1 MENIINDPRILI
13 NPEFL
18 SKLSINISQCAE
30 NFSMKIP
37 KELKTEKII
46 VDPDDTTYIAGDSES
61 IKPSLM
67 GTLIDY
73 LTRIVICNDKSAF
86 DFLRNIRSSWD
97 DLIENIN
104 EAFADNHAYTPSD
117 IETNIKKLNAYKVQ
131 AVVEVCKREQY
142 FRSGNSDDIKQE
154 YTVDDNLLKH
164 IKKLL
169 MRNKKFFDRFG
180 ESKIIGYHSHFGTRP
195 NPVEYYGKSFDA
207 LHVFLKGDG
216 DYLLSNALMDL
227 KVSSSNNDKSFWK
240 KQLLLYYLGLDQEE
254 LEENDVKYENIKYLI
269 NFNPRYNVAYKI
281 YLQPDNTKLWFNIRQ
296 NIYLN
301 IQNLDS
307 DLQSYAKKL
316 ASDLKVR
323 TIATFDQARRFKN
336 PFLKYEDGIHQIAK
350 HEYLALF
357 NAPKIKGQLY
367 LIKRNGFYMFLVRR
381 HLVNGK
387 YHLNIL
393 NGGTQYRATHDLQYY
408 YDNLLVYGHTIEL
421 AFKKYQ
427 AFLVRL
433 GSELRLLAHIK
444 PSNIFSDT
452 GRVHGSIVNIDYYNH
467 IYVNPMTGK
476 MKFYYAPSVSNRI
489 VYPSFHSLLKNSS
502 VDAGELMEN
511 NLKLLPDN
519 SLLKLDESYHLELSM
534 SEHTPELLAPKDS
547 NQLNL
552 KTQQDSY
559 VIKPEYQYDQEMYSN
574 SRAMTKIQKVL
585 VEHRITFWNDQV
597 LKDATRINEPKLNYR
612 YRRSKSKVIDDAS
625 KESAYIEMQRN
636 KKVKQ
641 SNNNTLNHLTKK
653 GIAKCND
660 LNEQILKDASYINEP
675 KLNQHYQKQR
685 SKIGNDASK
694 ASAYFEMQR
703 NEKLKQF
710 NKKFKQVN
718 TNTICY
724 LTKKDIAKYS
734 DPNGRRVKIKKIN
747 NLKLT
752 STLGKTIKT
761 TSARIISNNYACF
774 DENRTYLLS
783 RNRNKLHGS
792 VSSNEQKVL
801 TDLKQNM
808 KELFKLKLYNAHMTK
823 MAFIKDKDRHNIAY
837 YDLGFDNKLVILDLI
852 KDFKINQELINNI
865 IMLYK
870 TTNKEIYLYKAAL
883 GKLYKLD

>member
-1 MENIINDPRILI
+1 MKDIIDDPRILI
-13 NPEFL
+13 NPNFL
-18 SKLSINISQCAE
+18 SKISVNISQCAE

-86 DFLRNIRSSWD
+86 DFLRDICPSCD

-131 AVVEVCKREQY
+131 TVVEVCKREQY

-169 MRNKKFFDRFG
+169 IRNKKFFDRFG
-180 ESKIIGYHSHFGTRP
+180 ESRIIGYHSHFGIKS

-207 LHVFLKGDG
+207 LHVFIKGDG

-227 KVSSSNNDKSFWK
+227 KVSSSNSDKSFWK
-240 KQLLLYYLGLDQEE
+240 KQLLLYYLGLDKEE

-281 YLQPDNTKLWFNIRQ
+281 YLQPDNTKLWFNIKQ
-296 NIYLN
+296 NIHLN
-301 IQNLDS
+301 ILNLDNE
-307 DLQSYAKKL
+307 LQSYAKKL

-323 TIATFDQARRFKN
+323 TIVTYDQARHFKN
-336 PFLKYEDGIHQIAK
+336 PFLKYEDGIHRITR
-350 HEYLALF
+350 HEYGILG
-357 NAPKIKGQLY
+357 NVPKAKGQLY
-367 LIKRNGFYMFLVRR
+367 LIKRNGFYMFLLKHR
-381 HLVNGK
+381 LINGK

-393 NGGTQYRATHDLQYY
+393 NGATQKRAKHDLQYY
-408 YDNLLVYGHTIEL
+408 YDNLFTYGHTIEL

-452 GRVHGSIVNIDYYNH
+452 GRVHGSIVDIDYYNH

-502 VDAGELMEN
+502 VDVGELMEN
-511 NLKLLPDN
+511 NLKLLPNN

-534 SEHTPELLAPKDS
+534 SEHTPELLAPKDL

-552 KTQQDSY
+552 KTQQNSY

-585 VEHRITFWNDQV
+585 VDHRITFWNDQV
-597 LKDATRINEPKLNYR
+597 LKDASRINEPKLNYR
-612 YRRSKSKVIDDAS
+612 YRRSKSEVIDDAS

-636 KKVKQ
+636 
-641 SNNNTLNHLTKK
+641 
-653 GIAKCND
+653 
-660 LNEQILKDASYINEP
+660 
-675 KLNQHYQKQR
+675 
-685 SKIGNDASK
+685 
-694 ASAYFEMQR
+694 
-703 NEKLKQF
+703 EKLKQF
-710 NKKFKQVN
+710 NKKFKQFN

-774 DENRTYLLS
+774 DENRAYLLS

-823 MAFIKDKDRHNIAY
+823 MAFIKDKDKHNIAY

-870 TTNKEIYLYKAAL
+870 TTNKEIYLYKVAL

>member
-1 MENIINDPRILI
+1 MKDIIDDPRILI
-13 NPEFL
+13 NPNFL
-18 SKLSINISQCAE
+18 SKISVNISQCAE

-46 VDPDDTTYIAGDSES
+46 VDPDDTMYIAGDSES

-86 DFLRNIRSSWD
+86 DFLRDIRPSWD

-104 EAFADNHAYTPSD
+104 EAFADYHAYTPSD

-131 AVVEVCKREQY
+131 TVVEVCKREQY

-169 MRNKKFFDRFG
+169 IRNKKFFDRFG
-180 ESKIIGYHSHFGTRP
+180 ESRIIGYHSHFGIKP

-207 LHVFLKGDG
+207 LHVFIKGDG

-227 KVSSSNNDKSFWK
+227 KVSSLNNDKSFWK
-240 KQLLLYYLGLDQEE
+240 KQLILYYLGLDKEE
-254 LEENDVKYENIKYLI
+254 LNSNDINYNDIKYLI
-269 NFNPRYNVAYKI
+269 NFNPRYNVAYKM
-281 YLQPDNTKLWFNIRQ
+281 YLQPNNTKLWFNIRQ

-307 DLQSYAKKL
+307 ELQSYAKKL

-323 TIATFDQARRFKN
+323 TIATFDQARHFKN
-336 PFLKYEDGIHQIAK
+336 PFLKYEDGIHQITK

-381 HLVNGK
+381 HLANGK

-393 NGGTQYRATHDLQYY
+393 NGGAQYRTTHDLQYY

-452 GRVHGSIVNIDYYNH
+452 GRVHGSIVDIDYYNH

-489 VYPSFHSLLKNSS
+489 VYPSFYSLLKNSS
-502 VDAGELMEN
+502 VDVGELMEN
-511 NLKLLPDN
+511 NLKLLPNN

-534 SEHTPELLAPKDS
+534 SEHTPELLAPKDL

-585 VEHRITFWNDQV
+585 VDHRITFWNDQV
-597 LKDATRINEPKLNYR
+597 LKDASRINEPKLNYR
-612 YRRSKSKVIDDAS
+612 YRRSKSEVIDS
-625 KESAYIEMQRN
+625 
-636 KKVKQ
+636 
-641 SNNNTLNHLTKK
+641 
-653 GIAKCND
+653 
-660 LNEQILKDASYINEP
+660 
-675 KLNQHYQKQR
+675 
-685 SKIGNDASK
+685 ASK
-694 ASAYFEMQR
+694 ASAYLEMRQ
-703 NEKLKQF
+703 NEKVKQS
-710 NKKFKQVN
+710 KQHH
-718 TNTICY
+718 Y
-724 LTKKDIAKYS
+724 LTKKDIFKYS
-734 DPNGRRVKIKKIN
+734 DPNGQRVKIKKLN
-747 NLKLT
+747 NFELIA
-752 STLGKTIKT
+752 TLGKPIK
-761 TSARIISNNYACF
+761 SAHLILNDYACF
-774 DENRTYLLS
+774 DKNRAYLLS
-783 RNRNKLHGS
+783 RNRNKLHGF

-823 MAFIKDKDRHNIAY
+823 MAFIKDKDKHNIAY

-870 TTNKEIYLYKAAL
+870 TTNKEIYLYKVAL

>member
-86 DFLRNIRSSWD
+86 DFLRDIRPSWD

-131 AVVEVCKREQY
+131 TVVEVCKREQY

-169 MRNKKFFDRFG
+169 IRNKKFFDRFG
-180 ESKIIGYHSHFGTRP
+180 ESRIIGYHSYFGIKP

-207 LHVFLKGDG
+207 LHVFIKGDG

-227 KVSSSNNDKSFWK
+227 KVSSLNNDKSFWK
-240 KQLLLYYLGLDQEE
+240 KQLILYYLGLDKEE
-254 LEENDVKYENIKYLI
+254 LNSNDINYNDIKYLI
-269 NFNPRYNVAYKI
+269 NFNPRYNVVYKI

-323 TIATFDQARRFKN
+323 TIATFDQARHFKN
-336 PFLKYEDGIHQIAK
+336 PFLKYEDGIHQITK

-381 HLVNGK
+381 HLANGK

-393 NGGTQYRATHDLQYY
+393 NGGAQYRATHDLQYY

-452 GRVHGSIVNIDYYNH
+452 GRVHGSIVDIDYYNH

-502 VDAGELMEN
+502 VDVGELMEN
-511 NLKLLPDN
+511 NLKLLPNN

-534 SEHTPELLAPKDS
+534 SEHTPELLAPKDL

-585 VEHRITFWNDQV
+585 VDHRITFWNDQV
-597 LKDATRINEPKLNYR
+597 LKDASRINEPKLNYR
-612 YRRSKSKVIDDAS
+612 YRRSKSEVID
-625 KESAYIEMQRN
+625 
-636 KKVKQ
+636 
-641 SNNNTLNHLTKK
+641 
-653 GIAKCND
+653 
-660 LNEQILKDASYINEP
+660 
-675 KLNQHYQKQR
+675 
-685 SKIGNDASK
+685 DASK

-710 NKKFKQVN
+710 NKKFKQFN

-774 DENRTYLLS
+774 DENRAYLLS

-823 MAFIKDKDRHNIAY
+823 MTFIKDKDKHNIAY

-870 TTNKEIYLYKAAL
+870 TTNKEIYLYKVAF

>member
-1 MENIINDPRILI
+1 MKDIIDDPRILI
-13 NPEFL
+13 NPNFL
-18 SKLSINISQCAE
+18 SKISVNISQCAE

-86 DFLRNIRSSWD
+86 DFLRDIRPSWD
-97 DLIENIN
+97 DLIDNIN

-131 AVVEVCKREQY
+131 TVVEVCKREQY

-169 MRNKKFFDRFG
+169 IRNKKFFDRFG
-180 ESKIIGYHSHFGTRP
+180 ESRIIGYHSHFGIKP

-207 LHVFLKGDG
+207 LHVFIKGDG

-227 KVSSSNNDKSFWK
+227 KVSSLNNDKSFWK
-240 KQLLLYYLGLDQEE
+240 KQLILYYLGLDKEE
-254 LEENDVKYENIKYLI
+254 LNSNDINYNDIKYLI
-269 NFNPRYNVAYKI
+269 NFNPRYNVVYKI

-307 DLQSYAKKL
+307 ELQSYAKKL

-323 TIATFDQARRFKN
+323 TIATFDQARHFKN
-336 PFLKYEDGIHQIAK
+336 PFLKYEDGIHQITK

-381 HLVNGK
+381 HLANGK

-393 NGGTQYRATHDLQYY
+393 NGGAQYRATHDLQYY

-452 GRVHGSIVNIDYYNH
+452 GRVHGSIVDIDYYNH

-502 VDAGELMEN
+502 VDVGELMEN
-511 NLKLLPDN
+511 NLKLLPNN

-534 SEHTPELLAPKDS
+534 SEHTPELLAPKDL

-552 KTQQDSY
+552 KTQQNSY

-585 VEHRITFWNDQV
+585 VDHRITFWNDQV
-597 LKDATRINEPKLNYR
+597 LKDASRINEPKLNYR
-612 YRRSKSKVIDDAS
+612 YRRSKSEVIDDSS
-625 KESAYIEMQRN
+625 KESAYI
-636 KKVKQ
+636 
-641 SNNNTLNHLTKK
+641 
-653 GIAKCND
+653 
-660 LNEQILKDASYINEP
+660 
-675 KLNQHYQKQR
+675 
-685 SKIGNDASK
+685 
-694 ASAYFEMQR
+694 EMQR

-710 NKKFKQVN
+710 NKKFKQFN

-774 DENRTYLLS
+774 DENRAYLLS
-783 RNRNKLHGS
+783 QNRNKLHGS

-823 MAFIKDKDRHNIAY
+823 MAFIKDKDKHNIAY

-870 TTNKEIYLYKAAL
+870 TTNKEIYLYKVAL

>member
-1 MENIINDPRILI
+1 MKDIIDDPRILI
-13 NPEFL
+13 NPNFL
-18 SKLSINISQCAE
+18 SKISVNISQCAE

-86 DFLRNIRSSWD
+86 DFLRDIRPSWD

-131 AVVEVCKREQY
+131 TVVEVCKREQY

-169 MRNKKFFDRFG
+169 IRNKKFFDRFG
-180 ESKIIGYHSHFGTRP
+180 ESRIIGYHSHFGIKP

-207 LHVFLKGDG
+207 LHVFIKGDG

-227 KVSSSNNDKSFWK
+227 KVSSLNNDKSFWK
-240 KQLLLYYLGLDQEE
+240 KQLILYYLGLDKEE
-254 LEENDVKYENIKYLI
+254 LNSNDINYNDIKYLI
-269 NFNPRYNVAYKI
+269 NFNPRYNVVYKI

-307 DLQSYAKKL
+307 ELQSYAKKL

-323 TIATFDQARRFKN
+323 TIASFDQARHFKN
-336 PFLKYEDGIHQIAK
+336 PFLKYEDGIHQITK

-381 HLVNGK
+381 HLANGK

-393 NGGTQYRATHDLQYY
+393 NGGAQYRATHDLQYY

-452 GRVHGSIVNIDYYNH
+452 GRVHGSIVDIDYYNH

-502 VDAGELMEN
+502 VDIGELMEN
-511 NLKLLPDN
+511 NLKLLPNN

-534 SEHTPELLAPKDS
+534 SEHTPELLAPKDL

-585 VEHRITFWNDQV
+585 VDHCITFWNDQV
-597 LKDATRINEPKLNYR
+597 LKDASRINEPKLNYR
-612 YRRSKSKVIDDAS
+612 YRRSKSEVID
-625 KESAYIEMQRN
+625 
-636 KKVKQ
+636 
-641 SNNNTLNHLTKK
+641 
-653 GIAKCND
+653 
-660 LNEQILKDASYINEP
+660 
-675 KLNQHYQKQR
+675 
-685 SKIGNDASK
+685 DASK

-710 NKKFKQVN
+710 NKKFKQFN

-774 DENRTYLLS
+774 DENRAYLLS

-823 MAFIKDKDRHNIAY
+823 MAFIKDKDKHNIAY

-870 TTNKEIYLYKAAL
+870 TTNKEIYLYKVAL

>member
-1 MENIINDPRILI
+1 MKDIIDDPRILI
-13 NPEFL
+13 NPNFL
-18 SKLSINISQCAE
+18 SKISVNISQCAE

-86 DFLRNIRSSWD
+86 DFLRDIRPSWD

-104 EAFADNHAYTPSD
+104 EAFADNHAYTSSD

-131 AVVEVCKREQY
+131 TVVEVCKREQY

-169 MRNKKFFDRFG
+169 IRNKKFFDRFG
-180 ESKIIGYHSHFGTRP
+180 ESRLIGYHSHFGIKP

-207 LHVFLKGDG
+207 LHVFIKGDG

-227 KVSSSNNDKSFWK
+227 KVSSLNNDKSFWK
-240 KQLLLYYLGLDQEE
+240 KQLILYYLGLDKEE
-254 LEENDVKYENIKYLI
+254 LNSNDINYNDIKYLI
-269 NFNPRYNVAYKI
+269 NFNPRYNVVYKI
-281 YLQPDNTKLWFNIRQ
+281 YLQPDNTKLWLNIRQ

-307 DLQSYAKKL
+307 ELQSYAKKL

-323 TIATFDQARRFKN
+323 TIATFDQARHFKN
-336 PFLKYEDGIHQIAK
+336 PFLKYEDGIHQITK

-381 HLVNGK
+381 HLANGK

-393 NGGTQYRATHDLQYY
+393 NGGAQYRATHDLQYY

-452 GRVHGSIVNIDYYNH
+452 GRVHGSIVDIDYYNH

-502 VDAGELMEN
+502 VDVGELMEN
-511 NLKLLPDN
+511 NLKLLPNN

-534 SEHTPELLAPKDS
+534 SEHTPELLAPKDL

-585 VEHRITFWNDQV
+585 VDHRITFWNDQV
-597 LKDATRINEPKLNYR
+597 LKDASRINEPKLNYR
-612 YRRSKSKVIDDAS
+612 YRRSKSEVID
-625 KESAYIEMQRN
+625 
-636 KKVKQ
+636 
-641 SNNNTLNHLTKK
+641 
-653 GIAKCND
+653 
-660 LNEQILKDASYINEP
+660 
-675 KLNQHYQKQR
+675 
-685 SKIGNDASK
+685 DASK

-710 NKKFKQVN
+710 NKKFKQFN

-774 DENRTYLLS
+774 DENRAYLLS

-808 KELFKLKLYNAHMTK
+808 KELFKLKLYNAYMTK
-823 MAFIKDKDRHNIAY
+823 MAFIKDKDKHNIAY

-870 TTNKEIYLYKAAL
+870 TTNKEIYLYKVAL

>member
-1 MENIINDPRILI
+1 MKDIIDDPRILI
-13 NPEFL
+13 NPNFL
-18 SKLSINISQCAE
+18 SKISVNISQCAE

-86 DFLRNIRSSWD
+86 DFLRDIRPSWD

-131 AVVEVCKREQY
+131 TVVEVCKREQY

-169 MRNKKFFDRFG
+169 IRNKKFFDRFG
-180 ESKIIGYHSHFGTRP
+180 ESRIIGYHSHFGIKP

-207 LHVFLKGDG
+207 LHVFIKGDG

-227 KVSSSNNDKSFWK
+227 KVSSLNNDKSFWK
-240 KQLLLYYLGLDQEE
+240 KQLILYYLGLDKEE
-254 LEENDVKYENIKYLI
+254 LNSNDINYNDIKYLI
-269 NFNPRYNVAYKI
+269 NFNPRYNVVYKI

-307 DLQSYAKKL
+307 ELQSYAKKL

-323 TIATFDQARRFKN
+323 TIATFDQARHFKN
-336 PFLKYEDGIHQIAK
+336 PFLKYEDGIHQITK

-381 HLVNGK
+381 HLANGK

-393 NGGTQYRATHDLQYY
+393 NGGAQYRATHDLQYY

-452 GRVHGSIVNIDYYNH
+452 GRVHGSIVDIDYYNH

-502 VDAGELMEN
+502 VDVGELMEN
-511 NLKLLPDN
+511 NLKLLPNN

-534 SEHTPELLAPKDS
+534 SEHTPELLAPKDL

-585 VEHRITFWNDQV
+585 VDHCITFWNDQV
-597 LKDATRINEPKLNYR
+597 LKDTSRINEPKLNYR
-612 YRRSKSKVIDDAS
+612 YRRSKSEVID
-625 KESAYIEMQRN
+625 
-636 KKVKQ
+636 
-641 SNNNTLNHLTKK
+641 
-653 GIAKCND
+653 
-660 LNEQILKDASYINEP
+660 
-675 KLNQHYQKQR
+675 
-685 SKIGNDASK
+685 DASK

-710 NKKFKQVN
+710 NKKFKQFN

-774 DENRTYLLS
+774 DENRAYLLS

-823 MAFIKDKDRHNIAY
+823 MAFIKDKDKHNIAY

-870 TTNKEIYLYKAAL
+870 TTNKEIYLYKVAL

>member
-1 MENIINDPRILI
+1 MKDIIDDPRILI
-13 NPEFL
+13 NPNFL
-18 SKLSINISQCAE
+18 SKISVNISQCAE

-86 DFLRNIRSSWD
+86 DFLRDIRPSWD

-131 AVVEVCKREQY
+131 TVVEVCKREQY

-169 MRNKKFFDRFG
+169 IRNKKFFDRFG
-180 ESKIIGYHSHFGTRP
+180 ESRIIGYHSHFGIKP

-207 LHVFLKGDG
+207 LHVFIKGDG

-227 KVSSSNNDKSFWK
+227 KVSSLNNDKSFWK
-240 KQLLLYYLGLDQEE
+240 KQLILYYLGLDKEE
-254 LEENDVKYENIKYLI
+254 LNSNDINYNDIKYLI
-269 NFNPRYNVAYKI
+269 NFNPRYNVVYKI

-307 DLQSYAKKL
+307 ELQSYAKKL

-323 TIATFDQARRFKN
+323 TIATFDQARHFKN
-336 PFLKYEDGIHQIAK
+336 PFLKYEDGIHQITK

-381 HLVNGK
+381 HLANGK

-393 NGGTQYRATHDLQYY
+393 NGGAQYRATHDLQYY

-452 GRVHGSIVNIDYYNH
+452 GRVHGSIVDIDYYNH

-502 VDAGELMEN
+502 VDVGELMEN
-511 NLKLLPDN
+511 NLKLLPNN

-534 SEHTPELLAPKDS
+534 SEHTPELLAPKDL

-585 VEHRITFWNDQV
+585 VDHRITFWNDQV
-597 LKDATRINEPKLNYR
+597 LKDASRINEPKLNYC
-612 YRRSKSKVIDDAS
+612 YRRSKSEVID
-625 KESAYIEMQRN
+625 
-636 KKVKQ
+636 
-641 SNNNTLNHLTKK
+641 
-653 GIAKCND
+653 
-660 LNEQILKDASYINEP
+660 
-675 KLNQHYQKQR
+675 
-685 SKIGNDASK
+685 DASK

-710 NKKFKQVN
+710 NKKFKQFN

-774 DENRTYLLS
+774 DENRAYLLS

-823 MAFIKDKDRHNIAY
+823 MAFIKDKDKHNIAY

-870 TTNKEIYLYKAAL
+870 TTNKEIYLYKVAL

>member
-1 MENIINDPRILI
+1 MKDIIDDPRILI
-13 NPEFL
+13 NPNFL
-18 SKLSINISQCAE
+18 SKISVNISQCAE

-86 DFLRNIRSSWD
+86 DFLRDIRPSWD

-131 AVVEVCKREQY
+131 TVVEVCKREQY

-169 MRNKKFFDRFG
+169 IRNKKFFDRFG
-180 ESKIIGYHSHFGTRP
+180 ESRIIGYHSHFGIKP

-207 LHVFLKGDG
+207 LHVFIKGDG

-227 KVSSSNNDKSFWK
+227 KVSSLNNDKSFWK
-240 KQLLLYYLGLDQEE
+240 KQLILYYLGLDKEE
-254 LEENDVKYENIKYLI
+254 LNSNDINYNDIKYLI
-269 NFNPRYNVAYKI
+269 NFNPRYNVVYKI

-307 DLQSYAKKL
+307 ELQSYAKKL

-323 TIATFDQARRFKN
+323 TIATFDQARHFKN
-336 PFLKYEDGIHQIAK
+336 PFLKYEDGIHQITK

-381 HLVNGK
+381 HLANGK

-452 GRVHGSIVNIDYYNH
+452 GRVHGSIVDIDYYNH

-502 VDAGELMEN
+502 VDVGELMEN
-511 NLKLLPDN
+511 NLKLLPNN

-534 SEHTPELLAPKDS
+534 SEHTPELLAPKDL

-585 VEHRITFWNDQV
+585 VDHRITFWNDQV
-597 LKDATRINEPKLNYR
+597 LKDASRINEPKLNYR
-612 YRRSKSKVIDDAS
+612 YRRSKSEVID
-625 KESAYIEMQRN
+625 
-636 KKVKQ
+636 
-641 SNNNTLNHLTKK
+641 
-653 GIAKCND
+653 
-660 LNEQILKDASYINEP
+660 
-675 KLNQHYQKQR
+675 
-685 SKIGNDASK
+685 DASK

-710 NKKFKQVN
+710 NKKFKQFN

-774 DENRTYLLS
+774 DENRAYLLS

-808 KELFKLKLYNAHMTK
+808 KELFKLKLYNAYMTK
-823 MAFIKDKDRHNIAY
+823 MAFIKDKDKHNIAY

-870 TTNKEIYLYKAAL
+870 TTNKEIYLYKVAL

>member
-1 MENIINDPRILI
+1 MKDIIDDPRILI
-13 NPEFL
+13 NPNFL
-18 SKLSINISQCAE
+18 SKISVNISQCAE

-86 DFLRNIRSSWD
+86 DFLRDIRPSWD

-131 AVVEVCKREQY
+131 TVVEVCKREQY

-169 MRNKKFFDRFG
+169 IRNKKFFDRFG
-180 ESKIIGYHSHFGTRP
+180 ESRIIGYHSHFGIKP

-207 LHVFLKGDG
+207 LHVFIKGDG

-227 KVSSSNNDKSFWK
+227 KVSSLNNDKSFWK
-240 KQLLLYYLGLDQEE
+240 KQLILYYLGLDKEE
-254 LEENDVKYENIKYLI
+254 LNSNDINYNDIKYLI
-269 NFNPRYNVAYKI
+269 NFNPRYNVVYKI

-307 DLQSYAKKL
+307 ELQSYAKKL

-323 TIATFDQARRFKN
+323 TIATFDQARHFKN
-336 PFLKYEDGIHQIAK
+336 PFLKYEDGIHQITK

-381 HLVNGK
+381 HLANGK

-393 NGGTQYRATHDLQYY
+393 NGGAQYRATHDLQYY

-452 GRVHGSIVNIDYYNH
+452 GRVHGSIVDIDYYNH

-502 VDAGELMEN
+502 VDVGELMEN
-511 NLKLLPDN
+511 NLKLLPNN

-534 SEHTPELLAPKDS
+534 SEHTPELLAPKDL

-585 VEHRITFWNDQV
+585 VDHRITFWNDQV
-597 LKDATRINEPKLNYR
+597 LKDASRINEPKLNYR
-612 YRRSKSKVIDDAS
+612 YRRSKSEVID
-625 KESAYIEMQRN
+625 
-636 KKVKQ
+636 
-641 SNNNTLNHLTKK
+641 
-653 GIAKCND
+653 
-660 LNEQILKDASYINEP
+660 
-675 KLNQHYQKQR
+675 
-685 SKIGNDASK
+685 DASK

-703 NEKLKQF
+703 NEKFKQF
-710 NKKFKQVN
+710 NKKFKQFN

-774 DENRTYLLS
+774 DENRAYLLS

-808 KELFKLKLYNAHMTK
+808 KELFKLKLYNAYMTK
-823 MAFIKDKDRHNIAY
+823 MAFIKDKDKHNIAY

-870 TTNKEIYLYKAAL
+870 TTNKEIYLYKVAL

>member
-1 MENIINDPRILI
+1 MKDIIDDPRILI
-13 NPEFL
+13 NPNFL
-18 SKLSINISQCAE
+18 SKISVNISQCAE

-86 DFLRNIRSSWD
+86 DFLRDIRPSWD

-131 AVVEVCKREQY
+131 TVVEVCKREQY

-169 MRNKKFFDRFG
+169 IRNKKFFDRFG
-180 ESKIIGYHSHFGTRP
+180 ESRIIGYHSHFGIKP

-207 LHVFLKGDG
+207 LHVFIKGDG

-227 KVSSSNNDKSFWK
+227 KVSSLNNDKSFWK
-240 KQLLLYYLGLDQEE
+240 KQLILYYLGLDKEE
-254 LEENDVKYENIKYLI
+254 LNSNDINYNDIKYLI
-269 NFNPRYNVAYKI
+269 NFNPRYNVVYKI

-307 DLQSYAKKL
+307 ELQSYAKKL

-323 TIATFDQARRFKN
+323 TIATFDQARHFKN
-336 PFLKYEDGIHQIAK
+336 PFLKYEDGIHQITK

-381 HLVNGK
+381 HLANGK

-393 NGGTQYRATHDLQYY
+393 NGGAQYRATHDLQYY

-421 AFKKYQ
+421 AFNKYQ

-444 PSNIFSDT
+444 SSNIVSDT
-452 GRVHGSIVNIDYYNH
+452 GRVHGSIVDIDYYNH

-502 VDAGELMEN
+502 VDVGELMEN
-511 NLKLLPDN
+511 NLKLLPNN

-534 SEHTPELLAPKDS
+534 SEHTPELLAPKDL

-585 VEHRITFWNDQV
+585 VDHRITFWNDQV
-597 LKDATRINEPKLNYR
+597 LKDASRINEPKLNYR
-612 YRRSKSKVIDDAS
+612 YRRSKSEVIDDAS

-636 KKVKQ
+636 
-641 SNNNTLNHLTKK
+641 
-653 GIAKCND
+653 
-660 LNEQILKDASYINEP
+660 
-675 KLNQHYQKQR
+675 
-685 SKIGNDASK
+685 
-694 ASAYFEMQR
+694 
-703 NEKLKQF
+703 EKLKQF
-710 NKKFKQVN
+710 NKKFKQFN

-774 DENRTYLLS
+774 DENRAYFLS

-823 MAFIKDKDRHNIAY
+823 MAFIKDKDNHNIAY

-870 TTNKEIYLYKAAL
+870 TTNKEIYLYKVAL

>member
-1 MENIINDPRILI
+1 MKDIIDDPRILI
-13 NPEFL
+13 NPNFL
-18 SKLSINISQCAE
+18 SKISVNISQCAE

-86 DFLRNIRSSWD
+86 DFLCDRYPILYELSD
-97 DLIENIN
+97 DIDDVFMNDHI
-104 EAFADNHAYTPSD
+104 YTQSD
-117 IETNIKKLNAYKVQ
+117 IEKNIENLNAHKIEPVLKM
-131 AVVEVCKREQY
+131 CKYEQW
-142 FRSGNSDDIKQE
+142 FRSGNRDDIKQE
-154 YTVDDNLLKH
+154 CTLDDTLLKH
-164 IKKLL
+164 IKRLL

-180 ESKIIGYHSHFGTRP
+180 YPKIIGYHSFFGSKP
-195 NPVEYYGKSFDA
+195 NPIKYYGKPFET
-207 LHVFLKGDG
+207 LHTFIKGDG
-216 DYLLSNALMDL
+216 DYLLSNALIDL
-227 KVSSSNNDKSFWK
+227 KVSSSNSDKSFWK
-240 KQLLLYYLGLDQEE
+240 KQLLLYYLGLDKEE

-281 YLQPDNTKLWFNIRQ
+281 YLQPDNTKLWFNIKQ
-296 NIYLN
+296 NIHLN
-301 IQNLDS
+301 ILNLDNE
-307 DLQSYAKKL
+307 LQSYAKKL

-323 TIATFDQARRFKN
+323 TIVTYDQARHFKN
-336 PFLKYEDGIHQIAK
+336 PFLKYEDGIHRITR
-350 HEYLALF
+350 HEYGILG
-357 NAPKIKGQLY
+357 NVPKAKGQLY
-367 LIKRNGFYMFLVRR
+367 LIKRNGFYMFLLKHR
-381 HLVNGK
+381 LINGK

-393 NGGTQYRATHDLQYY
+393 NGATQKRAKHDLQYY
-408 YDNLLVYGHTIEL
+408 YDNLFTYGHTIEL

-452 GRVHGSIVNIDYYNH
+452 GRVHGSIVDIDYYNH

-502 VDAGELMEN
+502 VDVGELMEN
-511 NLKLLPDN
+511 NLKLLPNN

-534 SEHTPELLAPKDS
+534 SEHTPELLAPKDL

-585 VEHRITFWNDQV
+585 VDHRITFWNDQV
-597 LKDATRINEPKLNYR
+597 LKDASRINEPKLNYR
-612 YRRSKSKVIDDAS
+612 YRRSKSEVIDDAS

-636 KKVKQ
+636 
-641 SNNNTLNHLTKK
+641 
-653 GIAKCND
+653 
-660 LNEQILKDASYINEP
+660 
-675 KLNQHYQKQR
+675 
-685 SKIGNDASK
+685 
-694 ASAYFEMQR
+694 
-703 NEKLKQF
+703 EKLKQF
-710 NKKFKQVN
+710 NKKFKQFN

-774 DENRTYLLS
+774 DENRAYLLS

-823 MAFIKDKDRHNIAY
+823 MAFIKDKDKHNIAY

-870 TTNKEIYLYKAAL
+870 TTNKEIYLYKVAL